1 MPKLTCITT
10 VFDDGPLL
18 YSAVA
23 SILGQSFGDF
33 QFLIVDDG
41 SAPETAALLTALS
54 DPRLQ
59 VIRQGNDGLSSARN
73 TALRH
78 ATGDYVCFLDA
89 DDSRPDWSFAT
100 IAAQLDRDQPDVL
113 ICPGVV
119 VTHRNTPAPFFD
131 NPIFD
136 RIASVVQEGTLEAND
151 PRADVV
157 WPLAQL
163 IEPQCANKVVRRAL
177 IDRFSLGF
185 PNAHHFEDILFHSQ
199 VLAASHCISFAA
211 SPCFSYRQHYARPQI
226 TSDTGL
232 RRFDIIAVARLT
244 LDSAAQARWMDQRL
258 YRSAVLTSCL
268 RLAEWCEHS
277 ISHVHKTTFHETMHG
292 LIRLIDPRY
301 RDFARAELLDLGV
314 PVVGLDYAAGLANG

>member
-1 MPKLTCITT
+1 MPRLTCITT

-18 YSAVA
+18 HTAVE
-23 SILGQSFGDF
+23 SVLGQSFGDF
-33 QFLIVDDG
+33 QVLIVDDG
-41 SAPETAALLTALS
+41 SAPETAHELARLS
-54 DPRLQ
+54 DPRLHL
-59 VIRQGNDGLSSARN
+59 IRQSNDGLSSARN

-100 IAAQLDRDQPDVL
+100 IAAQLDRDQPDLL

-131 NPIFD
+131 TPIFD
-136 RIASVVQEGTLEAND
+136 RIAADLPEAVLDAQD
-151 PRADVV
+151 PRAGRV

-163 IEPQCANKVVRRAL
+163 IEPQSANKVVRRAL
-177 IDRFSLGF
+177 LERHGIGF

-199 VLAASHCISFAA
+199 VLAAAQRIGFAA

-244 LDSAAQARWMDQRL
+244 LESAAQARWMDNRL

-277 ISHVHKTTFHETMHG
+277 ISHVHKATFQDALRG
-292 LIRLIDPRY
+292 LMRLIDPRY
-301 RDFARAELLDLGV
+301 RDFARDALLDLGV
-314 PVVGLDYAAGLANG
+314 PVVGLDYAAGLAHD

>member
-1 MPKLTCITT
+1 MPRLTCITT

-18 YSAVA
+18 FSAVA
-23 SILGQSFGDF
+23 SVLGQSFGDF

-41 SAPETAALLTALS
+41 SAPETAALLDGLS

-59 VIRQGNDGLSSARN
+59 VIRQSNDGLSSARN

-78 ATGDYVCFLDA
+78 ASGDYLCFLDA
-89 DDSRPDWSFAT
+89 DDSRPDWSFAA
-100 IAAQLDRDQPDVL
+100 IAAQLDRDTPDVL
-113 ICPGVV
+113 FCPGVV
-119 VTHRNTPAPFFD
+119 LTHRNTPSPFFD
-131 NPIFD
+131 SPIFD
-136 RIASVVQEGTLEAND
+136 RITFELPEGRLNAAD
-151 PRADVV
+151 PRAERI

-163 IEPQCANKVVRRAL
+163 IEPQSANKVVRRAMVE
-177 IDRFSLGF
+177 RFGLGF

-199 VLAASHCISFAA
+199 ILAAAQRIAFAP

-226 TSDTGL
+226 TADTGM

-277 ISHVHKTTFHETMHG
+277 ISHVHKATFHDTLRG
-292 LIRLIDPRY
+292 LMGLIDPRY
-301 RDFARAELLDLGV
+301 RDFARTELLALGV
-314 PVVGLDYAAGLANG
+314 PVVGLDYAAGLANV